1 MGEQQIDWHPIL
13 SGNRIGSVATCLDY
27 ANRFIARSVSDSRCV
42 VLATDC
48 GWLCYTAVP
57 FALSLS
63 LCLVWLSL
71 VLFQCCRFVVAWARL
86 IYSPI
91 SLLTCLYGV
100 SLARQCR
107 RRASLSLPLSLS
119 PSLARS
125 HSLLRCECLCDLNSN
140 SKRIAVLPELPMQ
153 TRLYSCVLQIVGY
166 ISSLQCF
173 VTCS

>member
-1 MGEQQIDWHPIL
+1 MAVEHITWLLGGWATNRLASNFERESDRICCDLLGLCEPFHSTFRERLPLCCFGHWLRLALLHCCPFRSL
-13 SGNRIGSVATCLDY
+13 SR
-27 ANRFIARSVSDSRCV
+27 
-42 VLATDC
+42 
-48 GWLCYTAVP
+48 
-57 FALSLS
+57 S

-119 PSLARS
+119 RS
-125 HSLLRCECLCDLNSN
+125 FALSFALWVSVWFE
-140 SKRIAVLPELPMQ
+140 
-153 TRLYSCVLQIVGY
+153 
-166 ISSLQCF
+166 F
-173 VTCS
+173 